1 MKAWLTVQTFPRNRV
16 GSGAR
21 GGFCGPSWGSGKAK
35 SWKSG
40 VLLPRSTSTP
50 ELLVR
55 ASGEQILTGVFSG
68 SGLVPCQLEASRV
81 QAAVAAAQ
89 TASEG
94 NVATEPLHA
103 RPSWVPRS
111 FTPPPFSHSLTAKSF
126 PCGLLETQAVL
137 SSSYFSANP
146 VKRLQR

>member
-1 MKAWLTVQTFPRNRV
+1 MKAQLTVQTFPRNRV
-16 GSGAR
+16 WSGAR

-40 VLLPRSTSTP
+40 FLLPRSTGTL
-50 ELLVR
+50 ELLVKV
-55 ASGEQILTGVFSG
+55 SGEQILAGVFSG
-68 SGLVPCQLEASRV
+68 SGLVPCQLETSRV
-81 QAAVAAAQ
+81 QAAVVAAQ

-103 RPSWVPRS
+103 CPSRVTRS
-111 FTPPPFSHSLTAKSF
+111 FTLPPFSHSTEKSF
-126 PCGLLETQAVL
+126 PCGFLETQAVL
-137 SSSYFSANP
+137 FSSYFSANR

>member
-1 MKAWLTVQTFPRNRV
+1 MVWSKGRV
-16 GSGAR
+16 LRAVVGA
-21 GGFCGPSWGSGKAK
+21 GKVK

-40 VLLPRSTSTP
+40 VLFPRSTSTP
-50 ELLVR
+50 ELLVK

-68 SGLVPCQLEASRV
+68 SGLVPCQLETSRV
-81 QAAVAAAQ
+81 QAALVAAQ

-103 RPSWVPRS
+103 HPSWVTRS
-111 FTPPPFSHSLTAKSF
+111 FTLPPFSHSLTEKSF
-126 PCGLLETQAVL
+126 PCGFLETQAVL
-137 SSSYFSANP
+137 FSSYFSANL